1 MKIAKQ
7 AAVVG
12 IGATPYYR
20 RGESH
25 PQTFNELICKA
36 VIAATED
43 AGLSIKDVDGFSY
56 YCYGTDTGLLM
67 ESLGIPEVRYSSM
80 VTGGGG
86 GSVGAVQNAAMAIA
100 SGAANVVVVPFCM
113 QQPVGG
119 RYGSIMS
126 RIESTPDRA
135 FFMAGGLVGPG
146 HFFAMLA
153 KRHMHQYGTRR
164 DAFCEVAMSTR
175 ENAITRPGARFTKP
189 LTKEEYFNGP
199 MIADPLCRYDF
210 CLENDIA
217 GALILTSAE
226 RAKDLKQRPAY
237 VLNAEQGGRREW
249 GRGIA
254 WLNMPDK
261 YFASSGH
268 GSIAE
273 HLYAD
278 AGITPADVDVAL
290 LYDHFSPMV
299 VMQLEDY
306 GFCKRGEGGAFVEDG
321 NIRFKGGSIP
331 VNTHGGNLSEAY
343 AVGIT
348 HMIEGVQQ
356 IRGTAINQVKD
367 AEIALVTGGPA
378 ALPVSGMLLSR

>member
-1 MKIAKQ
+1 M
-7 AAVVG
+7 
-12 IGATPYYR
+12 
-20 RGESH
+20 
-25 PQTFNELICKA
+25 
-36 VIAATED
+36 
-43 AGLSIKDVDGFSY
+43 
-56 YCYGTDTGLLM
+56 
-67 ESLGIPEVRYSSM
+67 
-80 VTGGGG
+80 
-86 GSVGAVQNAAMAIA
+86 
-100 SGAANVVVVPFCM
+100 
-113 QQPVGG
+113 
-119 RYGSIMS
+119 
-126 RIESTPDRA
+126 
-135 FFMAGGLVGPG
+135 
-146 HFFAMLA
+146 
-153 KRHMHQYGTRR
+153 
-164 DAFCEVAMSTR
+164 
-175 ENAITRPGARFTKP
+175 
-189 LTKEEYFNGP
+189 
-199 MIADPLCRYDF
+199 
-210 CLENDIA
+210 
-217 GALILTSAE
+217 ILTSAE